1 MRTMT
6 AASTAAASAV
16 GVPTSRRTGV
26 SPPRSDICFQPW
38 TGPIKPLWKTKRCHI
53 LMLSQ
58 RNAALRICAEYTRG
72 ILSP

>member
-1 MRTMT
+1 MRTRR
-6 AASTAAASAV
+6 AARTAAASAV

-26 SPPRSDICFQPW
+26 SPPRSNICIQLW
-38 TGPIKPLWKTKRCHI
+38 TGPIKPLRNTKRCHI

-58 RNAALRICAEYTRG
+58 RIAALRTCAEYTRG